1 MPYCTQ
7 SDIEVRIG
15 PADLVALADHDG
27 DGDADS
33 AVVQG
38 AITSAEAL
46 IDSYLSVRY
55 AVPVAPAPDALKS
68 RAVSLAVYF
77 LRLGRDSVTD
87 DVRAQYRDDV
97 DWLGRVVAGQVAL
110 GVEPPPADGSAAPG
124 VRYESQRRL
133 FGRDEPL

>member
-1 MPYCTQ
+1 MSYCTQ
-7 SDIEVRIG
+7 SDIETRIG
-15 PADLVALADHDG
+15 PADLAALADYDG
-27 DGDADS
+27 DGAADS

-46 IDSYLSVRY
+46 IDSYLSVRF
-55 AVPVAPAPDALKS
+55 AVPVAPVPDALNT
-68 RAVSLAVYF
+68 RAVSLSVYF

-97 DWLGRVVAGQVAL
+97 DWLCQVAAGQVAL
-110 GVEPPPADGSAAPG
+110 GAEPAPADSAAAPG
-124 VRYESQRRL
+124 VRYQGQPRL